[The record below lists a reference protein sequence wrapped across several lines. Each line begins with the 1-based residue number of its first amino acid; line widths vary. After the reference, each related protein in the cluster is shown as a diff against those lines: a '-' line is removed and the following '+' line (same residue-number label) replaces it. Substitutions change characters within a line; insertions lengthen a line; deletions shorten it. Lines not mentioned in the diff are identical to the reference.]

1 MSEKRFKVGTFNL
14 YNLVLPQ
21 VYYYG
26 NRVYTAEDY
35 QKKKEWVASQLRKMD
50 ADIVGFQE
58 IFHRAALQDVIQYSG
73 IYQNA
78 TVIVGDERSEGPVVG
93 LVSRF
98 RVLEYHFVPDFAPA
112 AQLEIDGLQVP
123 ISRFARPVLWAKIEI
138 RPGLAV
144 MVFVIHLKSKN
155 PVIAEGRDRHDP
167 LEEAMGKAR
176 ALVRRAAEATA
187 IRHLL
192 LDKLKDNDNPVI
204 IMGDV
209 NDTDNAVTTEI
220 MVGTPPW
227 RNLDYAVKLRLWDTL
242 MYNVKDVQARQ
253 GRRDVFFTH
262 IHNGE
267 YESLDQIMVSQEFV
281 HQNPKRLAEVEYVAA
296 FNDHL
301 IDETLSQDAVPCW
314 QSDHGQVVV
323 TIQLR

>member
-1 MSEKRFKVGTFNL
+1 MSEKRFKIGTFNL
-14 YNLVLPQ
+14 YNMVLPQ
-21 VYYYG
+21 TLYYG
-26 NRVYTAEDY
+26 NRMYTAEDY
-35 QKKKEWVASQLRKMD
+35 QKKKEWVAGQLREMD

-58 IFHRAALQDVIQYSG
+58 IFHRAALQDVIQYSD

-78 TVIVGDERSEGPVVG
+78 TLIVGDERPDGPVVG

-138 RPGLAV
+138 RPDLAV

-155 PVIAEGRDRHDP
+155 PVIAEGRNRHDP
-167 LEEAMGKAR
+167 LEDAMGKAR
-176 ALVRRAAEATA
+176 ALIRRAAEATA
-187 IRHLL
+187 IRCLL
-192 LDKLKDNDNPVI
+192 LNKLKDNDNPVL

-220 MVGTPPW
+220 MAGTPPW
-227 RNLDYAVKLRLWDTL
+227 RKLDYSVKLRLWDTL
-242 MYNVKDVQARQ
+242 LYNVKDVQARQ
-253 GRRDVFFTH
+253 GRRDIFFTH

-281 HQNPKRLAEVEYVAA
+281 HQNPKRLAEVEYVAVL
-296 FNDHL
+296 NDHL
-301 IDETLSQDAVPCW
+301 IDETLSQDAIPCW